1 MHHSKKKQK
10 LEDGQQNGGGMTTDD
25 DDNSSSF
32 DRLGT
37 DALANIFGFL
47 LPEDIMLARLNKK
60 MREAAKKTIV
70 PLTDFVVDSARTG
83 DSVRKYNA
91 LVAMSTALPNLQQI
105 SVRGLDGG
113 HKYSDGDD
121 PERMQAGRTAN
132 FITLDINIISRF
144 RKLRILELY
153 SAPLNGRYPVLF
165 DFPLLHKLSIKYV
178 HCLKWNLEILAGL
191 PLLKELFCT
200 SNESLTGNIDSLR
213 VLKDTLEKVTL
224 DCPHIEGNFMDLA
237 DFPRLKE
244 LNLRETYVTGDI
256 RDIGERDFPTLE
268 LLTLPSSVYGG
279 PGHEFQRISDAPGII
294 RTLYSIK
301 RQRPNLVFKYW
312 YGKLSKDSPDWYGLD
327 DELFNEEFR
336 EFLAPPFHIHLV
348 EAGSRVGYRWQTND
362 DMDDMPCEVNW
373 LDPEPGRESSEY
385 EKYIRELRV
394 IERQVRF
401 FRGFHE
407 PPSEEEF
414 NVRLRNFVD
423 EYVSIEY

>member
-1 MHHSKKKQK
+1 MPRPQKKQK

-70 PLTDFVVDSARTG
+70 PLTDFVVDS
-83 DSVRKYNA
+83 VRKYNA

-105 SVRGLDGG
+105 SVHGLDGG
-113 HKYSDGDD
+113 HKYSDGED
-121 PERMQAGRTAN
+121 PNEGRAAKTAN
-132 FITLDINIISRF
+132 FITHDINFISRF
-144 RKLRILELY
+144 RRLRSLELY
-153 SAPLNGRYPVLF
+153 FTPLNGRYAALF
-165 DFPLLHKLSIKYV
+165 DFPLLHKLSIKYT
-178 HCLKWNLEILAGL
+178 HCLKWNLEMLEGL
-191 PLLKELFCT
+191 PLLKELFCA

-213 VLKDTLEKVTL
+213 VLKDTLEKVTFR

-256 RDIGERDFPTLE
+256 RDVGERDFPTLE
-268 LLTLPSSVYGG
+268 LLALPSSVYGG

-301 RQRPNLVFKYW
+301 RQRPNLLFKYW

-327 DELFNEEFR
+327 DEFDEYYVGDGAAFPS
-336 EFLAPPFHIHLV
+336 PPLHVCLV
-348 EAGSRVGYRWQTND
+348 AAGSRVGYRWETID
-362 DMDDMPCEVNW
+362 GDHPCEVNW
-373 LDPEPGRESSEY
+373 LDPEPHRESSDY

-394 IERQVRF
+394 IEERVYLYQ
-401 FRGFHE
+401 GFHE

-414 NVRLRNFVD
+414 NRLASEINGD
-423 EYVSIEY
+423 